1 MLLSPSRNTT
11 LIGAHQNRDAY
22 TLVSTIS
29 GEVSRSVLGDVCLI
43 SVVNSACCATEV
55 WLFGKFME
63 ENIELL
69 AFSVYFML
77 LCN

>member
-11 LIGAHQNRDAY
+11 LIGAHQKRDAY

-29 GEVSRSVLGDVCLI
+29 GEESRSVLGDVCLI
-43 SVVNSACCATEV
+43 SVVYSVCCAIEV
-55 WLFGKFME
+55 LRIGKFME
-63 ENIELL
+63 ENIEFL

-77 LCN
+77 LCD

>member
-1 MLLSPSRNTT
+1 M
-11 LIGAHQNRDAY
+11 H
-22 TLVSTIS
+22 LVSYS
-29 GEVSRSVLGDVCLI
+29 LDLAGMLSF
-43 SVVNSACCATEV
+43 CAIEV
-55 WLFGKFME
+55 WLIGKFME

>member
-1 MLLSPSRNTT
+1 M
-11 LIGAHQNRDAY
+11 
-22 TLVSTIS
+22 STIS
-29 GEVSRSVLGDVCLI
+29 GEDSRSVLGDVCLI
-43 SVVNSACCATEV
+43 SVVYSACCATEV
-55 WLFGKFME
+55 WLIGKFME

>member
-1 MLLSPSRNTT
+1 MGVNKATKSYDPLWVGLPILGQDTHRVDRVHAPSLLLDLAGMLSFCA
-11 LIGAHQNRDAY
+11 I
-22 TLVSTIS
+22 
-29 GEVSRSVLGDVCLI
+29 EVLRI
-43 SVVNSACCATEV
+43 
-55 WLFGKFME
+55 GKFME

>member
-1 MLLSPSRNTT
+1 MLLSPFLGNTT
-11 LIGAHQNRDAY
+11 L
-22 TLVSTIS
+22 SS
-29 GEVSRSVLGDVCLI
+29 GTVVEVSRI
-43 SVVNSACCATEV
+43 
-55 WLFGKFME
+55 GKFME